1 MKIRTLNTM
10 FLVKVKG
17 YYGDDLGVV
26 QLPNPPVKGDFIRIE
41 NSDLLITKVIYTPNS
56 ANQFEIETE

>member
-1 MKIRTLNTM
+1 M